1 MLRYI
6 LRRLLAVVPIL
17 VGVVCAAFLLMNV
30 LPGDPTDVILGKE
43 GGGSTQETRDALRR
57 RLGFDRP
64 LHVRFLENLERF
76 LHGDLGR
83 SLLTNQPVTELI
95 GTQLP
100 HTLALALPSLA
111 IAILVGVPAGVIA
124 AARANSL
131 LDMVLTGIGFLAL
144 STPSFV
150 FGLVLIMVFSY
161 QLRWFSVIP
170 TGNMVVETILPSLAL
185 GLPAAAA
192 IARVAR
198 SAMLDVLGE
207 GYITTAKAKGLANAR
222 VVTKHALRNALI
234 SIATLVGVY
243 LGYLLTGTVII
254 ETVFARR
261 GIGRV
266 VIKAILER
274 DLPTL
279 QAVILFGA
287 VAFIVI
293 NLCVD
298 IAYAWLDPRI
308 SYE

>member
-1 MLRYI
+1 MFRYI
-6 LRRLLAVVPIL
+6 ARRLLAVFPIL
-17 VGVVCAAFLLMNV
+17 IGVVCAVFLLMNV

-43 GGGSTQETRDALRR
+43 GGGATQETRDALRR
-57 RLGFDRP
+57 RLGLDRP
-64 LHVRFLENLERF
+64 LHVRFVSNLQQF
-76 LHGDLGR
+76 LRGDLGR

-100 HTLALALPSLA
+100 HTLALALPSLG
-111 IAILVGVPAGVIA
+111 IAILMGVPAGVIA
-124 AARANSL
+124 ATRVNSL
-131 LDMVLTGIGFLAL
+131 VDTALTGIGFLVL

-150 FGLVLIMVFSY
+150 LGLLLIMVFSY
-161 QLRWFSVIP
+161 WLGWFSIIP
-170 TGNMVVETILPSLAL
+170 TGNMVRETILPSLAL
-185 GLPAAAA
+185 GIPAAAA

-207 GYITTAKAKGLANAR
+207 GYITTAKAKGLPAPR
-222 VVTKHALRNALI
+222 IVTKHALRNALI
-234 SIATLVGVY
+234 SITTLAGVY
-243 LGYLLTGTVII
+243 FGYLLTGTVII

-274 DLPTL
+274 DFPTL
-279 QAVILFGA
+279 QAVVLFGA
-287 VAFIVI
+287 VAFILI